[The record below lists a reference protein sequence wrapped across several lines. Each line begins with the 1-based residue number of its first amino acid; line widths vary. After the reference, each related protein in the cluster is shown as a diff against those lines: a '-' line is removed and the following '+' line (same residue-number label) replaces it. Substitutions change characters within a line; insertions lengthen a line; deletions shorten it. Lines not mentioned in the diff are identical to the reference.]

1 MKTFASMTRGLAL
14 VAAGAV
20 ALAACGLGGTGSAG
34 SAGGGATAG
43 AAASAE
49 PLNRVEL
56 IAPAAPGSGWD
67 QTSRAVQASLK
78 TDNLAKSI
86 EVRNVPGA
94 SGTVALA
101 QVAPQKGK
109 KDLLVASGLAM
120 MSGIITNGTSVTLD
134 DLTPLARV
142 VGEYEAIV
150 TPKDSPYANVD
161 ALFAAIKKDPKSVAI
176 AGGSAGSADQIFI
189 GLLAQH
195 YGVKPSDVNYVP
207 FSGGGEATTALL
219 GGKVQAGVAG
229 LNEFTAQVKNGNL
242 KGLLVSSAKPIEGA
256 TYAQTA
262 ADIDPKLEFQNW
274 RSIMAPAGID
284 AALSQ
289 QYVGVLTA
297 MHGSASWKTALATN
311 SWNDNFLAGPE
322 FATWLK
328 EENTRVTTVLTDLG
342 LSKK

>member
-1 MKTFASMTRGLAL
+1 M
-14 VAAGAV
+14 AAEPP
-20 ALAACGLGGTGSAG
+20 AAAR
-34 SAGGGATAG
+34 ATG
-43 AAASAE
+43 AASASAE

-78 TDNLAKSI
+78 ADNLAKSI
-86 EVRNVPGA
+86 EVKNVPGA

-101 QVAPQKGK
+101 QVASQKGK

-120 MSGIITNGTSVTLD
+120 MSGIITNGTTVTLERPD
-134 DLTPLARV
+134 ASGAGDRGVRGDRRAQGLAL
-142 VGEYEAIV
+142 
-150 TPKDSPYANVD
+150 PNVD

-229 LNEFTAQVKNGNL
+229 LNEFAAQVKNGNL

-262 ADIDPKLEFQNW
+262 AQIDPKLEFQNW

-284 AALSQ
+284 SALTQ
-289 QYVGVLTA
+289 QYVSAMTA
-297 MHGSASWKTALATN
+297 MHGVVELEGRGARPTAGTTTSSPAP
-311 SWNDNFLAGPE
+311 SSGPGSRRR
-322 FATWLK
+322 TP
-328 EENTRVTTVLTDLG
+328 G
-342 LSKK
+342 

>member
-1 MKTFASMTRGLAL
+1 VKTFASMTRGLAL

-20 ALAACGLGGTGSAG
+20 ALAACGSGGTGSAG

-43 AAASAE
+43 GAASAE

-289 QYVGVLTA
+289 QYVAVLTA

>member
-1 MKTFASMTRGLAL
+1 VKTFASMTRLAVL
-14 VAAGAV
+14 AAGAI
-20 ALAACGLGGTGSAG
+20 ALAACGSGGTGSSG

-43 AAASAE
+43 GGASVAA
-49 PLNRVEL
+49 LNRVEL

-78 TDNLAKSI
+78 TENLAKSI

-109 KDLLVASGLAM
+109 KDLLIASGLAM
-120 MSGIITNGTSVTLD
+120 MSGIITNGTTVTLD
-134 DLTPLARV
+134 DLTPVARV
-142 VGEYEAIV
+142 MGEYEAIV

-229 LNEFTAQVKNGNL
+229 LNEFAAQVKNGNL

-262 ADIDPKLEFQNW
+262 TEIDPKLEFQNW

-284 AALSQ
+284 SGLTQ
-289 QYVGVLTA
+289 QYVGVMTQ
-297 MHGSASWKTALATN
+297 MHGSASWKSAVTAN
-311 SWNDNFLAGPE
+311 SWNDNFLAGQE
-322 FATWLK
+322 FGSWLK
-328 EENTRVTTVLTDLG
+328 EENTRVTAVLTDLG
-342 LSKK
+342 LAKK

>member
-1 MKTFASMTRGLAL
+1 MSRPAPFSSRP
-14 VAAGAV
+14 AV
-20 ALAACGLGGTGSAG
+20 LEGGGVGRPS
-34 SAGGGATAG
+34 GGGATAG
-43 AAASAE
+43 GAASAE

-86 EVRNVPGA
+86 EVKNVPGA

-120 MSGIITNGTSVTLD
+120 MSGIITNGTTVTLD

-256 TYAQTA
+256 TSRRRPPTST
-262 ADIDPKLEFQNW
+262 P
-274 RSIMAPAGID
+274 S
-284 AALSQ
+284 
-289 QYVGVLTA
+289 
-297 MHGSASWKTALATN
+297 
-311 SWNDNFLAGPE
+311 
-322 FATWLK
+322 
-328 EENTRVTTVLTDLG
+328 
-342 LSKK
+342 